1 MFVDSNQDA
10 RRRSVNE
17 DDNPP
22 SPVGVDV
29 MDSLMNQLQASQQP
43 QTMRG
48 GAGGVYP
55 SLTSPPPNYHPNVT
69 PSPSMMPTQSP
80 GNRIHGT
87 GHLSGFVSECHHVLF
102 VSSHLIRLPF
112 SILNKSLLLWLCHYT
127 VIGLSAHSCICC
139 RSKVRVSQRTICGL
153 IILWNDEIA
162 CVFYATYTQLA
173 AKTLSMH
180 LVMLLPFLSISARRP
195 RSTAPSSSF
204 SFCAHDWVWACVQGA
219 LVNPRVWWALWCVY
233 VCVCREHPCLWLP

>member
-29 MDSLMNQLQASQQP
+29 MDSLMIQLQAQQQP

-55 SLTSPPPNYHPNVT
+55 PLTSPPPNYHANVT

-80 GNRIHGT
+80 GNSKLGT
-87 GHLSGFVSECHHVLF
+87 WCLSKFLWVND
-102 VSSHLIRLPF
+102 
-112 SILNKSLLLWLCHYT
+112 ILYCLCHPSLSSLPYRIWAT
-127 VIGLSAHSCICC
+127 DLCFGHIAVINLPAHLGVCC
-139 RSKVRVSQRTICGL
+139 KSQMCKCYRMRKSK
-153 IILWNDEIA
+153 
-162 CVFYATYTQLA
+162 
-173 AKTLSMH
+173 
-180 LVMLLPFLSISARRP
+180 
-195 RSTAPSSSF
+195 
-204 SFCAHDWVWACVQGA
+204 
-219 LVNPRVWWALWCVY
+219 PRVPILISWNHEISCVSHATFTTQPWGNKA
-233 VCVCREHPCLWLP
+233 CI